1 MELASVETGIGNNL
15 KTKKGR
21 VCSRAIEGH
30 WKINENQGK
39 WKPDRIS
46 IGRNRNEE
54 SHFKPSRTTSNPF
67 EHIPPASTTL
77 DPMDFGPDRFGPDRF
92 GARWIWT
99 RWIWTRLI
107 WTRLV
112 WTRLIWT

>member
-21 VCSRAIEGH
+21 VCSRLIEGH

-46 IGRNRNEE
+46 IGRNRNRE
-54 SHFKPSRTTSNPF
+54 SFENKGDSVAERLKVIEKSMSIKESGSQIELASVETGIRFHLRTRA
-67 EHIPPASTTL
+67 IL
-77 DPMDFGPDRFGPDRF
+77 
-92 GARWIWT
+92 
-99 RWIWTRLI
+99 
-107 WTRLV
+107 
-112 WTRLIWT
+112 